1 MSKEM
6 VTSREVSKKLGRAIR
21 YYREAQGVSL
31 AELGDRAGISASYLN
46 RIELGERLAPSL
58 PIIKNIADALNVPLE
73 HLIELSIESTRE
85 PQLLLSELIL
95 ENDFIIRGKAVN
107 QEVKECL
114 LTLIETIADFKWD
127 DEEKIE
133 EIYELLLLVEDF
145 KQLI

>member
-73 HLIELSIESTRE
+73 HLIELSIESTGE
-85 PQLLLSELIL
+85 SQLLLSELIL
-95 ENDFIIRGKAVN
+95 GNDFIIRGKTVN
-107 QEVKECL
+107 QEIKECL
-114 LTLIETIADFKWD
+114 LTLIETIVDFKWG

-133 EIYELLLLVEDF
+133 EIYELLILVEDF

>member
-1 MSKEM
+1 MSKEI

-73 HLIELSIESTRE
+73 HLIELSIESTGE
-85 PQLLLSELIL
+85 PQLMLSELIL
-95 ENDFIIRGKAVN
+95 GNDFTIRGKAVN

-114 LTLIETIADFKWD
+114 LTLIETIVDFKWD

-133 EIYELLLLVEDF
+133 EIYELLILVEDF

>member
-6 VTSREVSKKLGRAIR
+6 ATNREVSKKLGRAIR

-73 HLIELSIESTRE
+73 HLIELSIESTGE
-85 PQLLLSELIL
+85 SQLLLSELIL
-95 ENDFIIRGKAVN
+95 GNDFIIRGKAVN

-114 LTLIETIADFKWD
+114 LTLVETIVDFKWD

-133 EIYELLLLVEDF
+133 EIYELLILVEDF

>member
-1 MSKEM
+1 MSKEI
-6 VTSREVSKKLGRAIR
+6 VTNREVSKKLGRAIR

-73 HLIELSIESTRE
+73 HLIELSIESTGE
-85 PQLLLSELIL
+85 SQLLLSELIL
-95 ENDFIIRGKAVN
+95 GNDFIIRGKTVN
-107 QEVKECL
+107 QEIKECL
-114 LTLIETIADFKWD
+114 LTLIETIVDFKWG

-133 EIYELLLLVEDF
+133 EIYELLILVEDF

>member
-1 MSKEM
+1 MSKEI
-6 VTSREVSKKLGRAIR
+6 VTNREVSKKLGRAIR

-73 HLIELSIESTRE
+73 HLIELSIESTGE

-95 ENDFIIRGKAVN
+95 GNDFTIRGKAVN
-107 QEVKECL
+107 QEIKECL
-114 LTLIETIADFKWD
+114 LTLIETIVDFKWG

-133 EIYELLLLVEDF
+133 EIYELLILVEDF

>member
-6 VTSREVSKKLGRAIR
+6 VTNREVSKKLGRAIR

-73 HLIELSIESTRE
+73 HLIELSIESTGE
-85 PQLLLSELIL
+85 SQLLLSELIL
-95 ENDFIIRGKAVN
+95 GNDFIIRGKTVN
-107 QEVKECL
+107 QEIKECL
-114 LTLIETIADFKWD
+114 LTLIETIVDFKWG

-133 EIYELLLLVEDF
+133 EIYELLILVEDF

>member
-73 HLIELSIESTRE
+73 HLIELSIESTGE

-95 ENDFIIRGKAVN
+95 GNDFTIRGKAVN

-114 LTLIETIADFKWD
+114 LTLIETIVDFKWG

-133 EIYELLLLVEDF
+133 EIYELLILVEDF

>member
-58 PIIKNIADALNVPLE
+58 PIIKNIADALNLPLE
-73 HLIELSIESTRE
+73 HLIELSIESTGE
-85 PQLLLSELIL
+85 SQLLLSELIL
-95 ENDFIIRGKAVN
+95 GNDFIIRGKTVN
-107 QEVKECL
+107 QEIKECL
-114 LTLIETIADFKWD
+114 LTLIETIVDFKWG

-133 EIYELLLLVEDF
+133 EIYELLILVEDF

>member
-1 MSKEM
+1 MSKELG
-6 VTSREVSKKLGRAIR
+6 TSREVSKKLGRAIR

-73 HLIELSIESTRE
+73 HLIELSIESTGE
-85 PQLLLSELIL
+85 SQLLLSELIL
-95 ENDFIIRGKAVN
+95 GNDFIIRGKTVN
-107 QEVKECL
+107 QEIKECL
-114 LTLIETIADFKWD
+114 LTLIETIVDFKWG

-133 EIYELLLLVEDF
+133 EIYELLILVEDF

>member
-133 EIYELLLLVEDF
+133 EIYELLILVEDF

>member
-6 VTSREVSKKLGRAIR
+6 VTNREVSKKLGRAIR

-58 PIIKNIADALNVPLE
+58 PIIKNIADALNLPLE
-73 HLIELSIESTRE
+73 HLIELSIESTGE
-85 PQLLLSELIL
+85 SQLLLSELIL
-95 ENDFIIRGKAVN
+95 GNDFIIRGKTVN
-107 QEVKECL
+107 QEIKECL
-114 LTLIETIADFKWD
+114 LTLIETIVDFKWG

-133 EIYELLLLVEDF
+133 EIYELLILVEDF

>member
-1 MSKEM
+1 MSKEI
-6 VTSREVSKKLGRAIR
+6 VTNREVSKKLGRAIR

-58 PIIKNIADALNVPLE
+58 PIIKNIADALNLPLE
-73 HLIELSIESTRE
+73 HLIELSIESTGE
-85 PQLLLSELIL
+85 SQLLLSELIL
-95 ENDFIIRGKAVN
+95 GNDFIIRGKTVN
-107 QEVKECL
+107 QEIKECL
-114 LTLIETIADFKWD
+114 LTLIETIVDFKWG

-133 EIYELLLLVEDF
+133 EIYELLILVEDF

>member
-73 HLIELSIESTRE
+73 HLIELSIESTGE

-95 ENDFIIRGKAVN
+95 GNDFIIRGKTVN
-107 QEVKECL
+107 QEIKECL
-114 LTLIETIADFKWD
+114 LTLIETIVDFKWG

-133 EIYELLLLVEDF
+133 EIYELLILVEDF

>member
-1 MSKEM
+1 MSKEI

-73 HLIELSIESTRE
+73 HLIELSIESTGE
-85 PQLLLSELIL
+85 SQLLLSELIL
-95 ENDFIIRGKAVN
+95 GNDFIIRGKTVN
-107 QEVKECL
+107 QEIKECL
-114 LTLIETIADFKWD
+114 LTLIETIVDFKWG

-133 EIYELLLLVEDF
+133 EIYELLILVEDF

>member
-6 VTSREVSKKLGRAIR
+6 VTNREVSKKLGRAIR

-73 HLIELSIESTRE
+73 HLIELSIESTGE

-95 ENDFIIRGKAVN
+95 GNDFTIRGKAVN
-107 QEVKECL
+107 QEIKECL
-114 LTLIETIADFKWD
+114 LTLIETIVDFKWG

-133 EIYELLLLVEDF
+133 EIYELLILVEDF